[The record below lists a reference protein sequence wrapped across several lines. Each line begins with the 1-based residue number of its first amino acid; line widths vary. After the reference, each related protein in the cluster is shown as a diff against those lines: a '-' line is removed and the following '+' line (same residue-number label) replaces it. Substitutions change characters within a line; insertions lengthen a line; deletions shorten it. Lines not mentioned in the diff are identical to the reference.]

1 MTPTER
7 DEKSQ
12 RSKETHQTMA
22 YTEVMKGD
30 GLKGIPRL
38 QWQDNL
44 EEMIRAL
51 ETDNNKE
58 RQRER
63 NGDLSGL
70 QK

>member
-1 MTPTER
+1 
-7 DEKSQ
+7 
-12 RSKETHQTMA
+12 MA

-30 GLKGIPRL
+30 LLKGIPRL